1 MAEIPGRR
9 HKLASPSLSTLSI
22 FVFNMAENGLFGGI
36 LSSDKNKTKHG
47 IRFIFSQNVLDM
59 HKVQNSL
66 KLCKGDRYFKKSLCY
81 FTGAV

>member
-9 HKLASPSLSTLSI
+9 HKLVSPSF
-22 FVFNMAENGLFGGI
+22 FVFNMAENGLFWGI

-59 HKVQNSL
+59 HKVS
-66 KLCKGDRYFKKSLCY
+66 KFIK
-81 FTGAV
+81 TV